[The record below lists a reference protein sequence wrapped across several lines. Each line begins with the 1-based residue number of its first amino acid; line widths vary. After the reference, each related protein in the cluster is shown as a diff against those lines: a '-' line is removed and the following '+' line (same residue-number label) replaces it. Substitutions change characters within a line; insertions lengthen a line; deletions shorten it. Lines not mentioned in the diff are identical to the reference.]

1 MGSRRMGSP
10 PIEARHPH
18 PSLLARFGRGRLQRR
33 RNREIVRHLL
43 TDCEDCRRATSELLP
58 PVSAMEKDK
67 EGAGSA
73 WPGGR
78 PKAYG
83 SAFASSLREVER
95 RHAALKAEQAASHG
109 LLKELLELPVEVQ
122 GERAAAEPRYHTWAL
137 CSLMLDSA
145 REWGFQDPRT
155 ALRLS
160 MLGTELAERLDGAV
174 YGEARVRDLR
184 ARAAAVLGNAQRI
197 RNDFSAAET
206 SFASAERLLKSGTGD
221 LVEKAHVLL
230 LKASLR
236 GTQQRFRDAFRLLD
250 RVVSLGN
257 RCGDSHLCGKAM
269 ITRGFL
275 LGLAGDP
282 EAAIRHLTDGLQ
294 KVDPETDPR
303 LVIVAQHNLTLYLA
317 EGGRY
322 MEALSL
328 LEDARPRYHQMGD
341 QMGLLRLRWLEGK
354 IASALGHFSEAES
367 FLRGVQKELID
378 RELGYDAALLSL
390 DLATIYARQG
400 RGSEMR
406 RLAEEM
412 LPIFKSR
419 DIHREAIAALFV
431 FQKAAEME
439 RVTLGL
445 IRDVTG
451 YLKESR
457 ASWSHRSREAR

>member
-1 MGSRRMGSP
+1 MGSHGS
-10 PIEARHPH
+10 ENHPH
-18 PSLLARFGRGRLQRR
+18 PTLLARFGRGRLQRR

-43 TDCEDCRRATSELLP
+43 TGCEDCRGVTSGLLP
-58 PVSAMEKDK
+58 PASASGLER
-67 EGAGSA
+67 EGSSPAGK
-73 WPGGR
+73 GGR
-78 PKAYG
+78 PELEYG
-83 SAFASSLREVER
+83 AAFAGSWREVER
-95 RHAALKAEQAASHG
+95 RQSALRAERAESQE
-109 LLKELLELPVEVQ
+109 LFNELLELPT
-122 GERAAAEPRYHTWAL
+122 ERRTEAAFEPRFHTWAL
-137 CSLMLDSA
+137 CALILDTA
-145 REWGFQDPRT
+145 REWGFQDPRQ
-155 ALRLS
+155 ALELS
-160 MLGTELAERLDGAV
+160 VLGAGIAEKVAGSI
-174 YGEARVRDLR
+174 YGEPRVRDLR
-184 ARAAAVLGNAQRI
+184 ARAAAVLGNAERV
-197 RNDFSAAET
+197 RGDFSAAEKCF
-206 SFASAERLLKSGTGD
+206 SRAERLLKSGTGD
-221 LVEKAHVLL
+221 PVEKAHVLL

-236 GTQQRFRDAFRLLD
+236 GNQQRFRDAFQLLD
-250 RVVSLGN
+250 RVMALGH
-257 RCGDSHLCGKAM
+257 RCDDSHLCGKAM

-275 LGLAGDP
+275 LGLASDP
-282 EAAIRHLTDGLQ
+282 EAAIRHLTEGLR

-322 MEALSL
+322 TEALRL
-328 LEDARPRYHQMGD
+328 LENARPRYHQVGD

-367 FLRGVQKELID
+367 FLRGVQKELIE

-400 RGSEMR
+400 RSLEMR

-457 ASWSHRSREAR
+457 ASWSLRSREAR